1 MSVQTPIEELS
12 GAAASSTAMVNGG
25 TSAADGG
32 HWNGWTRITFRMC
45 FVYFG
50 LYVVLTQMLG
60 SLFAF
65 IPIQFEIGALKPFR
79 AVVEWFAKH
88 LFHVTQ
94 ALVVTGS
101 GSGDKT
107 FDWVQ
112 AFCLLTLAI
121 LATAIWSA
129 VDRRSESYPRLYRW
143 FRLFVRFSLATTMLT
158 YGVDKAIPLQMPFP
172 SLTRLMEPYGNFS
185 PMGVLWTSIGAS
197 KAYEVFVGCM
207 EILGGLLLFFPRT
220 TTLGAIVCLADTV
233 EVFILNMTYDVPVK
247 LFSFQLIL
255 LSIILLAPNLSRLT
269 NFFFLRRAEPMNPEP
284 ELFRSR
290 RANWISFG
298 LQISFGLAVFVADIY
313 GGVQDYKQFGA
324 GAPKSELYGI
334 WNVTSYNVDGQEHP
348 ALLTDTARWRRAMF
362 SSPQFMSIQG
372 MDDISRTYGS
382 KLDLNAHSL
391 ALTKPSDKNW
401 KADFSFQQPA
411 AGQLAIDGQMDG
423 HKIQAK
429 LELFDHKKLPL
440 VSRGF
445 HWIQEYPF
453 SR

>member
-1 MSVQTPIEELS
+1 
-12 GAAASSTAMVNGG
+12 
-25 TSAADGG
+25 
-32 HWNGWTRITFRMC
+32 
-45 FVYFG
+45 
-50 LYVVLTQMLG
+50 
-60 SLFAF
+60 
-65 IPIQFEIGALKPFR
+65 
-79 AVVEWFAKH
+79 
-88 LFHVTQ
+88 
-94 ALVVTGS
+94 VVTGS

-207 EILGGLLLFFPRT
+207 EIVGGILLFFPRT

-233 EVFILNMTYDVPVK
+233 EVFTLNMTYDVPVK

-411 AGQLAIDGQMDG
+411 AGQLVIDGQMDG